1 MPYTADDFL
10 MVIASLKISIR
21 LLQNFLELLHTE
33 LRHNFCAET
42 ARQTSQELN
51 KILQEA
57 Q

>member
-1 MPYTADDFL
+1 MPYTVDDFL
-10 MVIASLKISIR
+10 MIIVSLKISIR

-42 ARQTSQELN
+42 ARQAGQELN